1 MSTQLSE
8 KIDDQEQYSR
18 RLYLVFEGLNSV
30 DDDNKNLSQEV
41 VNIVRNELNV
51 IVKIS
56 GDDIDKSHPIKKIKE
71 NIQQNLQNIEIRK
84 KLIKKKEDKT
94 NQLIKITLLH
104 LREPIKNQVVFS
116 LISKMELAEILGL
129 IEHFEYHTKFGEADN
144 ESNCKV

>member
-71 NIQQNLQNIEIRK
+71 NIQQNLQNIEWQRQS
-84 KLIKKKEDKT
+84 T
-94 NQLIKITLLH
+94 NIV
-104 LREPIKNQVVFS
+104 RN
-116 LISKMELAEILGL
+116 
-129 IEHFEYHTKFGEADN
+129 
-144 ESNCKV
+144 

>member
-1 MSTQLSE
+1 MSTQISE

-71 NIQQNLQNIEIRK
+71 NIQQNLQNIEWQRQS
-84 KLIKKKEDKT
+84 T
-94 NQLIKITLLH
+94 NIV
-104 LREPIKNQVVFS
+104 RN
-116 LISKMELAEILGL
+116 
-129 IEHFEYHTKFGEADN
+129 
-144 ESNCKV
+144 

>member
-18 RLYLVFEGLNSV
+18 RPYLVFEGLNSV

-56 GDDIDKSHPIKKIKE
+56 GDDINKSHPIKKIKE
-71 NIQQNLQNIEIRK
+71 NRYTVK
-84 KLIKKKEDKT
+84 
-94 NQLIKITLLH
+94 
-104 LREPIKNQVVFS
+104 F
-116 LISKMELAEILGL
+116 
-129 IEHFEYHTKFGEADN
+129 TKH
-144 ESNCKV
+144 

>member
-71 NIQQNLQNIEIRK
+71 NIAK
-84 KLIKKKEDKT
+84 
-94 NQLIKITLLH
+94 
-104 LREPIKNQVVFS
+104 F
-116 LISKMELAEILGL
+116 
-129 IEHFEYHTKFGEADN
+129 TKH
-144 ESNCKV
+144 

>member
-56 GDDIDKSHPIKKIKE
+56 GDDIDKSHPIKK
-71 NIQQNLQNIEIRK
+71 NQRK
-84 KLIKKKEDKT
+84 
-94 NQLIKITLLH
+94 
-104 LREPIKNQVVFS
+104 
-116 LISKMELAEILGL
+116 
-129 IEHFEYHTKFGEADN
+129 HTAKFT
-144 ESNCKV
+144 KH

>member
-18 RLYLVFEGLNSV
+18 WLYLVFEGLNSV

-71 NIQQNLQNIEIRK
+71 NIQQNLQNIEWQRQS
-84 KLIKKKEDKT
+84 T
-94 NQLIKITLLH
+94 NIV
-104 LREPIKNQVVFS
+104 RN
-116 LISKMELAEILGL
+116 
-129 IEHFEYHTKFGEADN
+129 
-144 ESNCKV
+144 